1 MNNKLIKSD
10 IAAALDFAKPP
21 QYKDI
26 PYFMKFIHDFINKD
40 NNLEATFQP
49 LPKPNQSQTGV
60 SYVEYGKFCIVY
72 IVMET
77 IQVQMNATHK
87 ELTLANNL
95 WDDIFTYMHQ
105 AMVLANDILK
115 KGNESKQFTTDEMDN
130 KVFWVAQIKA
140 AAMFALLHTEDQ
152 EKLCNFVKPEEKKT
166 YKTLINDIIKIN
178 KTVAKNL
185 IILRS
190 INKLEKKF
198 FEVIFDDQ
206 KIKNID
212 GEPIQL

>member
-1 MNNKLIKSD
+1 MNNKLIES
-10 IAAALDFAKPP
+10 ALDFSKPP

-49 LPKPNQSQTGV
+49 LPKPMDQSQTGV

-77 IQVQMNATHK
+77 IQVQMNTTHK

-105 AMVLANDILK
+105 AMVLANNILNED
-115 KGNESKQFTTDEMDN
+115 NESKQFTTDEMDN

-198 FEVIFDDQ
+198 FEVIFDDK
-206 KIKNID
+206 KIKKID
-212 GEPIQL
+212 DEPIQL

>member
-72 IVMET
+72 IVMKT
-77 IQVQMNATHK
+77 IEVQMNTTHK

-105 AMVLANDILK
+105 ALVLANNILNED
-115 KGNESKQFTTDEMDN
+115 NESKQFTTDEMDN

-140 AAMFALLHTEDQ
+140 AAMFALLDTEGQ
-152 EKLCNFVKPEEKKT
+152 ENLCNFLKLEKT
-166 YKTLINDIIKIN
+166 YENIINYIITIN